1 MKDRL
6 SKAEIRKDALQEG
19 VTAASQAV
27 GSVTTIITGAVGE
40 VARTLGGFATEI
52 FEIRDSARRAH
63 RDHVDEDALDAHG
76 GDGSALDAGQDLDG
90 HTLEGRDLDDQDL
103 DDQPSGEDPVD

>member
-19 VTAASQAV
+19 VTAASHAV

-76 GDGSALDAGQDLDG
+76 GGSALDAGQDLDD
-90 HTLEGRDLDDQDL
+90 HDPDDP
-103 DDQPSGEDPVD
+103 PSREDPVD